1 MLKIESMHFYKT
13 IFVLLIMFTNSK
25 LFSYEEGIALN
36 GDLEIYYRDYGPK
49 DAEPI
54 LLVQGIGGQLINWPE
69 HLIDFLLDNNFR
81 PIVYDNRDTGLSSRI
96 PSDSFS
102 DAKRDNTIVKNYIR
116 YYLRLPIKSDY
127 TLDDMAVDGISV
139 LNKLDISEAHILG
152 ISMGGMIAQIIVS
165 SHPERTKTFT
175 LISSTASTPSP
186 FNGPTR
192 KVRKLLMNR
201 TKNPNS
207 TVDER
212 VARSRKIFT
221 EIGYQGIDL
230 NTEEFYNNVS
240 ISIERGGKDDT
251 GFGRQLN
258 AILASQNRLDKVKSI
273 SAPTLIIHGLE
284 DPLIKVK
291 NAHKAN
297 KLIKGSKLIIIDD
310 MRHLIEPP
318 VFNQFK
324 DDLLEHLEK
333 NK

>member
-1 MLKIESMHFYKT
+1 MHFYKI
-13 IFVLLIMFTNSK
+13 IFVILIMFTNSK
-25 LFSYEEGIALN
+25 LFSYEEGIAQN
-36 GDLEIYYRDYGPK
+36 AELEIYYRDYGPI
-49 DAEPI
+49 DGEPI

-69 HLIDFLLDNNFR
+69 HLIDFLLENKFR

-96 PSDSFS
+96 QSDSFS
-102 DAKRDNTIVKNYIR
+102 DEKRDNTIVKNYIR

-127 TLDDMAVDGISV
+127 TLDDMAGDGISV
-139 LNKLDISEAHILG
+139 LDKLDISEAHILG
-152 ISMGGMIAQIIVS
+152 ISMGGMIAQIIAS

-175 LISSTASTPSP
+175 LIASTASTPSP

-192 KVRKLLMNR
+192 KVRKLLMDR

-207 TVDER
+207 TIDER
-212 VARSRKIFT
+212 VSRSRKIFT

-230 NTEEFYNNVS
+230 NTEEFYNDVS
-240 ISIERGGKDDT
+240 ISIERGGMDDT

-258 AILASQNRLDKVKSI
+258 AILASQNRIDKVKSI
-273 SAPTLIIHGLE
+273 SASTLIVHGLE

-291 NAHKAN
+291 NAYRAN
-297 KLIKGSKLIIIDD
+297 KFIKGSKLIIIDD

-318 VFNQFK
+318 VFDQFK
-324 DDLLEHLEK
+324 EDLLEHLQT

>member
-1 MLKIESMHFYKT
+1 MNKIKYLLLLLLTTFIYAESDGYAK
-13 IFVLLIMFTNSK
+13 
-25 LFSYEEGIALN
+25 N
-36 GDLEIYYRDYGPK
+36 GDIEIYYVDYGPEE
-49 DAEPI
+49 ATPI
-54 LLVQGIGGQLINWPE
+54 LLVQGLGGQLTFWPDE
-69 HLIDFLLDNNFR
+69 LIDMFKDNGFR

-102 DAKRDNTIVKNYIR
+102 DAKRDNTIVRNYIR

-139 LNKLDISEAHILG
+139 LDKLDISEAHILG

-230 NTEEFYNNVS
+230 NTKEFYNNVS

-291 NAHKAN
+291 NAYRAN
-297 KLIKGSKLIIIDD
+297 KLIKDSKLIIIDD

-318 VFNQFK
+318 VFDQFK
-324 DDLLEHLEK
+324 ADLLEHLET

>member
-1 MLKIESMHFYKT
+1 M
-13 IFVLLIMFTNSK
+13 
-25 LFSYEEGIALN
+25 
-36 GDLEIYYRDYGPK
+36 
-49 DAEPI
+49 
-54 LLVQGIGGQLINWPE
+54 
-69 HLIDFLLDNNFR
+69 
-81 PIVYDNRDTGLSSRI
+81 SSRI
-96 PSDSFS
+96 QSDSFS
-102 DAKRDNTIVKNYIR
+102 DEKRDNTIVKNYIR

-127 TLDDMAVDGISV
+127 TLDDMAGDGISV
-139 LNKLDISEAHILG
+139 LDKLDISEAHILG

-175 LISSTASTPSP
+175 LIASTASAPSP

-240 ISIERGGKDDT
+240 TSIERGGKDDT

-258 AILASQNRLDKVKSI
+258 AILASQNRIDKVKSI
-273 SAPTLIIHGLE
+273 SAPTLIIHGLQ

-291 NAHKAN
+291 NAYKAN
-297 KLIKGSKLIIIDD
+297 KLIKGSNLIIIDD

-318 VFNQFK
+318 VFDQFK
-324 DDLLEHLEK
+324 ENLLEHLET